1 MYTIYSST
9 GALGEGKIIY
19 CVSYYCHFKTI
30 IAQLDSDS
38 LVIEI
43 TGKNSIIVISWDNP
57 TNTLSSSFTY
67 VVSVVLVTT
76 GETIDQQTVVVTK
89 ESAPSAK
96 FYSLEQ
102 YTCDKLNFSIHIF
115 NTVGSIWSI
124 ITLPECKKNVL

>member
-43 TGKNSIIVISWDNP
+43 SGKNSIIVINWDNP

-102 YTCDKLNFSIHIF
+102 YTLVTNLTSLFIYS
-115 NTVGSIWSI
+115 TQLGVSG
-124 ITLPECKKNVL
+124 V